1 MREDPRPGAGRMIE
15 RLAELLEPD
24 GLLVRGGFHP
34 GRGDRVPTLAD
45 DAPAGTLVLV
55 GNAGPALWRR
65 FVADADLAAR
75 APLDRWLRPRIG
87 RAAREAGADALVFPE
102 DGPPYPPVQDWAMKA
117 DSVHR
122 SPTGVLIH
130 PEFGLWHV
138 YRAALLFRER
148 LELPEREERPSP
160 CTACETRP
168 CLPACP
174 AGAFL
179 PDRFDAEACVGHVES
194 DDGENCRF
202 RGCMARRACPVGRE
216 YRYVADQQAFHTAA
230 MVRAARNVASRPT
243 G

>member
-1 MREDPRPGAGRMIE
+1 MIE
-15 RLAELLEPD
+15 RLAELLAPG
-24 GLLVRGGFHP
+24 GLFVRGGLHP
-34 GRGDRVPTLAD
+34 AAEDRVPPLPDGA
-45 DAPAGTLVLV
+45 AAGTLVLV
-55 GNAGPALWRR
+55 GNAGPELWRR
-65 FVADADLAAR
+65 FAAEADMAVR
-75 APLDRWLRPRIG
+75 NPLDRWLRPRIG
-87 RAAREAGADALVFPE
+87 RAAREAGAAAAIFPE

-122 SPTGVLIH
+122 SPTGMLIH

-148 LELPEREERPSP
+148 LELPEREERASP
-160 CTACETRP
+160 CAACETRP

-194 DDGENCRF
+194 DGGENCRF

-216 YRYVADQQAFHTAA
+216 HRYVPAQQVFHTAA
-230 MVRAARNVASRPT
+230 MVRAARAALRST
-243 G
+243 A